1 MDTTIPCPEHWVSTE
16 LQDEA
21 RHDATGH
28 STPDCGIRLITS
40 TLFSLGREILSPIL
54 FLKSATHDSA
64 HRNLESELPKPLLL
78 EKIESSHYF
87 EINDILN
94 WGWAKLQG
102 EKYLYYLFVDKDI

>member
-1 MDTTIPCPEHWVSTE
+1 MMLPE
-16 LQDEA
+16 
-21 RHDATGH
+21 
-28 STPDCGIRLITS
+28 CGIRLITF

-64 HRNLESELPKPLLL
+64 NRNLESELPKPLLL

-94 WGWAKLQG
+94 WGWAKLRG